1 LCVKEKQ
8 QRNKDKIEWAKFTCV
23 GKETRAITKI
33 FKNTD
38 VKVGVS
44 TDNKIGKLVAQTCDT
59 NVSNV
64 NMKTVA
70 SIKLN
75 APRAT

>member
-1 LCVKEKQ
+1 L
-8 QRNKDKIEWAKFTCV
+8 WH
-23 GKETRAITKI
+23 AITKI

>member
-1 LCVKEKQ
+1 LTYDTSILRNLCVKEKQ

-44 TDNKIGKLVAQTCDT
+44 TDNTIGKLVARYHKD
-59 NVSNV
+59 
-64 NMKTVA
+64 
-70 SIKLN
+70 I
-75 APRAT
+75 